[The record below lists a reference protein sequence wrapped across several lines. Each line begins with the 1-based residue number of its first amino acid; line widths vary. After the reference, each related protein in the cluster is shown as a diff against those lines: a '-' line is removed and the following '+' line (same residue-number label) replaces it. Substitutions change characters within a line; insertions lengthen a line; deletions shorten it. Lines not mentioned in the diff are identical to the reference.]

1 LFTFLSEGAVTT
13 STFSDPDAVAVPL
26 TVVGSINQ
34 DYFTFVS
41 DFPQPGE
48 TILAESASTGLGG
61 KGCNQAVA
69 AAKLG
74 ATTRF
79 VGAVGADAV
88 GDSAISAMRGYGVDV
103 TGIARRADVG
113 TGSAYIAV
121 SNNGENTIIVHSGAN
136 GAISV
141 GDVSA
146 ALEAVTTGIL
156 LIQGELP
163 SAVNDAV
170 AAHARGTGL
179 PLIVNAAP
187 IGAVSDEAI
196 SAASVLI
203 VNESE
208 AFDLTIRADIP
219 AVTNHEDEAL
229 AIRDRFGTSVVV
241 TLGAAGAAVADKTGA
256 WTQPAPKPDRVRD
269 TTGAGDGFVGVLAAS
284 ICAGFNL
291 RDSVLRAVTAASHAV
306 TKRGIGDSYVTGPEL
321 AALLS

>member
-1 LFTFLSEGAVTT
+1 MTT
-13 STFSDPDAVAVPL
+13 STFSESDAGALPL

-48 TILAESASTGLGG
+48 TILAESASVGLGG

-79 VGAVGADAV
+79 VGAVGLDAA
-88 GDSAISAMRGYGVDV
+88 GDSALTAMRGYGVDTTAV
-103 TGIARRADVG
+103 ARRADVG
-113 TGSAYIAV
+113 TGAAYIAV
-121 SNNGENTIIVHSGAN
+121 ASHGENTIIVHSGAN
-136 GAISV
+136 
-141 GDVSA
+141 A
-146 ALEAVTTGIL
+146 ALTADDVVTALESVTTGIL

-170 AAHARGTGL
+170 AAHAVSAGL

-196 SAASVLI
+196 AAASVLV
-203 VNESE
+203 VNETE
-208 AFDLTIRADIP
+208 AADLVARASLE
-219 AVTNHEDEAL
+219 TDEPGTASAL
-229 AIRDRFGTSVVV
+229 RDRFGTAVVV
-241 TLGAAGAAVADKTGA
+241 TLGAAGAAVADDNGA
-256 WTQPAPKPDRVRD
+256 WTQPAPKPDRVVD

-284 ICAGFNL
+284 ICAGFDL
-291 RDSVLRAVTAASHAV
+291 RESVLRAVTAASHAV

-321 AALLS
+321 AELLG

>member
-1 LFTFLSEGAVTT
+1 MTT
-13 STFSDPDAVAVPL
+13 STFSESDAGALPL

-48 TILAESASTGLGG
+48 TILAESASVGLGG

-79 VGAVGADAV
+79 VGAVGLDAA
-88 GDSAISAMRGYGVDV
+88 GDSALTAMRGYGVDTTAV
-103 TGIARRADVG
+103 ARRADVG
-113 TGSAYIAV
+113 TGAAYIAV
-121 SNNGENTIIVHSGAN
+121 ASHGENTIIVHSGAN
-136 GAISV
+136 
-141 GDVSA
+141 A
-146 ALEAVTTGIL
+146 ALTADDVVTALEPVTTGIL

-170 AAHARGTGL
+170 AAHAVSAGL

-196 SAASVLI
+196 AAASVLV
-203 VNESE
+203 VNETE
-208 AFDLTIRADIP
+208 AADLVARASLE
-219 AVTNHEDEAL
+219 TDEPGTASAL
-229 AIRDRFGTSVVV
+229 RDRFGTAVVV
-241 TLGAAGAAVADKTGA
+241 TLGAAGAAVADDNGA
-256 WTQPAPKPDRVRD
+256 WTQPAPKPDRVVD

-284 ICAGFNL
+284 ICAGFDL
-291 RDSVLRAVTAASHAV
+291 RESVLRAVTAASHAV

-321 AALLS
+321 AELLG

>member
-1 LFTFLSEGAVTT
+1 MTT
-13 STFSDPDAVAVPL
+13 STFSESDAGALPL

-34 DYFTFVS
+34 DYFTFVE

-48 TILAESASTGLGG
+48 TILAESASVGLGG

-79 VGAVGADAV
+79 VGAVGADAA
-88 GDSAISAMRGYGVDV
+88 GDSALTAMRGYGVDTTAV
-103 TGIARRADVG
+103 ARRADVG
-113 TGSAYIAV
+113 TGAAYIAV
-121 SNNGENTIIVHSGAN
+121 ASHGENTIIVHSGAN
-136 GAISV
+136 AAFTAD
-141 GDVSA
+141 DVVA
-146 ALEAVTTGIL
+146 ALESVTTGIL

-170 AAHARGTGL
+170 AAHAVSAGL

-196 SAASVLI
+196 AAASVLV
-203 VNESE
+203 VNETE
-208 AFDLTIRADIP
+208 AFDLTIRADIAP
-219 AVTNHEDEAL
+219 VTNHEDEAL
-229 AIRDRFGTSVVV
+229 ALHDRFGTAVVV
-241 TLGAAGAAVADKTGA
+241 TLGAAGAAVADDNGA
-256 WTQPAPKPDRVRD
+256 WTQPAPKPDRVVD

-284 ICAGFNL
+284 ICAGFDL
-291 RDSVLRAVTAASHAV
+291 RESVLRAVTAASHAV

-321 AALLS
+321 AELLD

>member
-1 LFTFLSEGAVTT
+1 MTT
-13 STFSDPDAVAVPL
+13 STFPESDAGALPL

-34 DYFTFVS
+34 DYFTFVE

-48 TILAESASTGLGG
+48 TILAESASVGLGG

-79 VGAVGADAV
+79 VGAVGADAA
-88 GDSAISAMRGYGVDV
+88 GDSALTAMRGYGVDTTAV
-103 TGIARRADVG
+103 TRRADVG
-113 TGSAYIAV
+113 TGAAYIAV
-121 SNNGENTIIVHSGAN
+121 ASHGENTIIVHSGAN
-136 GAISV
+136 AALTAD
-141 GDVSA
+141 DVVA
-146 ALEAVTTGIL
+146 ALEPVTTGIL

-170 AAHARGTGL
+170 AAHAVSAGL

-196 SAASVLI
+196 AAASVLV
-203 VNESE
+203 VNETE
-208 AFDLTIRADIP
+208 AADLVARASLE
-219 AVTNHEDEAL
+219 TDEPGTASAL
-229 AIRDRFGTSVVV
+229 RDRFGTAVVV
-241 TLGAAGAAVADKTGA
+241 TLGAAGAAVADDNGA
-256 WTQPAPKPDRVRD
+256 WTQPAPKPDRVVD

-284 ICAGFNL
+284 ICAGFDL
-291 RDSVLRAVTAASHAV
+291 RESVLRAVTAASHAV

-321 AALLS
+321 AELLG

>member
-1 LFTFLSEGAVTT
+1 MTT
-13 STFSDPDAVAVPL
+13 STFPESDAGALPL

-48 TILAESASTGLGG
+48 TILAESASVGLGG

-79 VGAVGADAV
+79 VGAVGADAA
-88 GDSAISAMRGYGVDV
+88 GDSALTAMRGYGVDTTAV
-103 TGIARRADVG
+103 ARRADVG
-113 TGSAYIAV
+113 TGAAYIAV
-121 SNNGENTIIVHSGAN
+121 ASHGENTIIVHSGAN
-136 GAISV
+136 
-141 GDVSA
+141 A
-146 ALEAVTTGIL
+146 ALTADDVVTALESATTGIL

-170 AAHARGTGL
+170 AAHAVSAGL

-196 SAASVLI
+196 AAASVLV
-203 VNESE
+203 VNETE
-208 AFDLTIRADIP
+208 AADLVARASLE
-219 AVTNHEDEAL
+219 TDEPGTASAL
-229 AIRDRFGTSVVV
+229 RDRFGTAVVV
-241 TLGAAGAAVADKTGA
+241 TLGAAGAAVADDNGA
-256 WTQPAPKPDRVRD
+256 WTQPAPKPDRVVD

-284 ICAGFNL
+284 ICAGFDL
-291 RDSVLRAVTAASHAV
+291 RESVLRAVTAASHAV

-321 AALLS
+321 AELLG